1 MSYLKFLLYIYFFNF
16 KTLITLIAPFMNQ
29 DTSIKYIRFASIISI
44 VLGSIVFVGWIFH
57 LHLLTTIIPGYVSMK
72 FNTALLFVLLG
83 TILYTLISEK
93 WKWLRIFFSVILL
106 LTGISTFIQSI
117 AGVDLGIDQFLIKD
131 YFVIEDGSFAPGR
144 MAQGTS
150 FSFFLLGVSFLLI
163 TSSKKTLRVV
173 AQCLLH
179 IVSLIASLAIIGY
192 LLGVPIFYKLSAL
205 GSMAIH
211 TAVAFFITS
220 IAASLWNRHLGV
232 TGVLTGN
239 GLGNIMARQLFPTLT
254 IAVLFLSIIRIY
266 LHRQGLIS
274 VEFGI
279 ALFATSFTLVGL
291 LLIALTARQLN
302 KINIKKNIVEDK
314 LLDLNKNL
322 EKIVELRTNE
332 LNESVK
338 ALQQNRNELW
348 KNEQLLKGIINNT
361 SAAIFLKDT
370 NGKYLLVNKRF
381 ANDFDLEVEDIIGKT
396 AFDIFPEEVAAKLV
410 SNEAAIIASKEA
422 NTAEMTAVVKE
433 GHKTMLTNK
442 FPLLDEHYNVFA
454 ICGVATDFTEVK
466 KSRTEQEIL
475 SLQLQQKNQQ
485 LLNFAHI
492 TSHNLR
498 SPVSNLNSLL
508 WLYKESQ
515 TEEEK
520 ALLFEKFETV
530 IQNLSET
537 LNELVDALKI
547 QEDTGKKR
555 ESLLFEEVFKKVKD
569 SMIGKIMET
578 EAVVSYN
585 FTKAPAIEYPRLYL
599 ESILQN
605 LLSNSLKY
613 RSPLRTPVIYAET
626 LFENG
631 ILILKFK
638 DNGLGI
644 DLNRHSDKLFGLN
657 KTFHRHEEAKGVG
670 LFITKTQ
677 VEAMGGSI
685 TAISEVDKGSTF
697 IIYFNK
703 KSS

>member
-1 MSYLKFLLYIYFFNF
+1 
-16 KTLITLIAPFMNQ
+16 MNQ
-29 DTSIKYIRFASIISI
+29 DTSIKYIRFGSIISI
-44 VLGSIVFVGWIFH
+44 ILGFIVSAGWIFH
-57 LHLLTTIIPGYVSMK
+57 LRVLTTIIPGYVSMK
-72 FNTALLFVLLG
+72 FNTALLFVLMG
-83 TILYTLISEK
+83 VILYTLISEK
-93 WKWLRIFFSVILL
+93 WQWARISFSFILL
-106 LTGISTFIQSI
+106 LTGFTTFIQSLI
-117 AGVDLGIDQFLIKD
+117 GFDFGIDQLLVKD
-131 YFVIEDGSFAPGR
+131 SFVTEDGSFSPGR

-150 FSFFLLGVSFLLI
+150 FSFFLLGFSFLLI
-163 TSSKKTLRVV
+163 TSSRKSLRVV
-173 AQCLLH
+173 AQYLLH

-192 LLGVPIFYKLSAL
+192 ILGVPIFYKLSAL

-211 TAVAFFITS
+211 TAIALLITS
-220 IAASLWNRHLGV
+220 IAASLWNHNLGI
-232 TGVLTGN
+232 TGVLTGK
-239 GLGNIMARQLFPTLT
+239 GLGNIMARQLFPTLS
-254 IAVLFLSIIRIY
+254 IAVVLLSIIRIY
-266 LHRQGLIS
+266 LHRKGLIS

-291 LLIALTARQLN
+291 LLITLTARQLN
-302 KINIKKNIVEDK
+302 RINIKKNIAEDQ

-322 EKIVELRTNE
+322 EKIVEQRTTE

-338 ALQQNRNELW
+338 ALKESRNELW
-348 KNEQLLKGIINNT
+348 KSEQLLKGIINNT
-361 SAAIFLKDT
+361 SAAIFLKDIK
-370 NGKYLLVNKRF
+370 GKYLLVNKRF
-381 ANDFDLEVEDIIGKT
+381 ANDFDLEVSDIIGKT
-396 AFDIFPEEVAAKLV
+396 AFDLFPEEIAAKLV
-410 SNEAAIIASKEA
+410 GNESAIIASKEA
-422 NTAEMTAVVKE
+422 NTQETSAIVK
-433 GHKTMLTNK
+433 GAHRTMLTNK
-442 FPLLDEHYNVFA
+442 FPLLDEHYNVVA

-530 IQNLSET
+530 IHNLSET

-631 ILILKFK
+631 VLILKFK

-670 LFITKTQ
+670 
-677 VEAMGGSI
+677 
-685 TAISEVDKGSTF
+685 DR
-697 IIYFNK
+697 
-703 KSS
+703 KSVV

>member
-1 MSYLKFLLYIYFFNF
+1 
-16 KTLITLIAPFMNQ
+16 MNQ
-29 DTSIKYIRFASIISI
+29 DSNKKFIRF
-44 VLGSIVFVGWIFH
+44 GSIFAITIAIIVMIGWLLEIR
-57 LHLLTTIIPGYVSMK
+57 LLTTIIPAYVSMK
-72 FNTALLFVLLG
+72 FNTALLF
-83 TILYTLISEK
+83 LITG
-93 WKWLRIFFSVILL
+93 VILHSTIYEKRKQLRL
-106 LTGISTFIQSI
+106 LLSLVLII
-117 AGVDLGIDQFLIKD
+117 AGVCIFLQSVLDFNLGIDEL
-131 YFVIEDGSFAPGR
+131 FVQDHFVTQDGAFSPGR
-144 MAQGTS
+144 LAQGTS
-150 FSFFLLGVSFLLI
+150 LSFFLLGSSFLMMNAA
-163 TSSKKTLRVV
+163 SKKLRIL
-173 AQCLLH
+173 AQFLLH
-179 IVSLIASLAIIGY
+179 TVSLIAFLAIIGY
-192 LLGVPIFYKLSAL
+192 LLDVPVFYKLSAL
-205 GSMAIH
+205 GPMAIH
-211 TAVAFFITS
+211 TAITLFICS
-220 IAASLWNRHLGV
+220 IAASLWNYQLGI
-232 TGVLTGN
+232 TGLLLGKEV
-239 GLGNIMARQLFPTLT
+239 GNIMARQLFPTFT
-254 IAVLFLSIIRIY
+254 IAVLLLGFIRIY
-266 LHRQGLIS
+266 LHRQGLVS
-274 VEFGI
+274 VEFGVAI
-279 ALFATSFTLVGL
+279 FATLFTLIGL
-291 LLIALTARQLN
+291 LFISLSARQLN

-322 EKIVELRTNE
+322 EKIVEQRTNE

-338 ALQQNRNELW
+338 ELQVNRNELS
-348 KNEQLLKGIINNT
+348 KSEQLLKGIINNT

-370 NGKYLLVNKRF
+370 HGKYLLVNKRF
-381 ANDFDLEVEDIIGKT
+381 ATDFDLEVEDILGKT
-396 AFDIFPEEVAAKLV
+396 AFDIFPEEVAARLV

-422 NTAEMTAVVKE
+422 NTSEVTTVVKE
-433 GHKTMLTNK
+433 NNKTMLTNK
-442 FPLLDEHYNVFA
+442 FPLIDEHHNVFA
-454 ICGVATDFTEVK
+454 ICGVATDFTEMK

-530 IQNLSET
+530 IHNLSET

-555 ESLLFEEVFKKVKD
+555 ESLLFEDIFKKVKD

-613 RSPLRTPVIYAET
+613 RSPLRTPVIFAET
-626 LFENG
+626 LFESG
-631 ILILKFK
+631 VLILKFK

-685 TAISEVDKGSTF
+685 TAVSEVEKGTSF

-703 KSS
+703 KNA

>member
-1 MSYLKFLLYIYFFNF
+1 
-16 KTLITLIAPFMNQ
+16 MNQ
-29 DTSIKYIRFASIISI
+29 DITRKYIRFASIFTI
-44 VLGSIVFVGWIFH
+44 VLGFIVMAGWVLKIQ
-57 LHLLTTIIPGYVSMK
+57 LLTTILPAYVSMK
-72 FNTALLFVLLG
+72 FNTGLLFVLAG
-83 TILYTLISEK
+83 IILY
-93 WKWLRIFFSVILL
+93 SVITDRWHRLRTIFSLILL
-106 LTGISTFIQSI
+106 VTGILTFFQSI
-117 AGVDLGIDQFLIKD
+117 LNFEAGIDQVFIKD
-131 YFVIEDGSFAPGR
+131 HYVVEDGSYSPGR

-150 FSFFLLGVSFLLI
+150 FSFFVLGIAFLLI
-163 TSSKKTLRVV
+163 NASEKFLKSLAQYLFHLVTL
-173 AQCLLH
+173 
-179 IVSLIASLAIIGY
+179 ISFLAIIGY
-192 LLGVPIFYKLSAL
+192 ILGVPIFYKLSAL

-211 TAVAFFITS
+211 TALLFFIVS
-220 IAASLWNRHLGV
+220 IAASLWNKQLGI
-232 TGVLTGN
+232 TGLLTGN
-239 GLGNIMARQLFPTLT
+239 GVGNIMARQLFPTLT
-254 IAVLFLSIIRIY
+254 IAVIVLGIIRVY
-266 LHRQGLIS
+266 LHREGLIS

-279 ALFATSFTLVGL
+279 ALFATSFILVGL
-291 LLIALTARQLN
+291 LLITLSARQLN
-302 KINIKKNIVEDK
+302 KINIKKNIAEDQ
-314 LLDLNKNL
+314 LLNLNKNL
-322 EKIVELRTNE
+322 EKIVEERTH
-332 LNESVK
+332 
-338 ALQQNRNELW
+338 ELW
-348 KNEQLLKGIINNT
+348 KSEQLLKGIINNT
-361 SAAIFLKDT
+361 SAAIFVKDT
-370 NGKYLLVNKRF
+370 TGKYLLVNRRF
-381 ANDFDLEVEDIIGKT
+381 ANDFDLTEENIIGKT
-396 AFDIFPEEVAAKLV
+396 AFDLFPEEIAAKLV
-410 SNEAAIIASKEA
+410 NNESSILASKEA
-422 NTAEMTAVVKE
+422 NTAEITTAVRGVA
-433 GHKTMLTNK
+433 KTMLTNK
-442 FPLLDEHYNVFA
+442 FPLLDEKGNVFA
-454 ICGVATDFTEVK
+454 ICGVSTDFTEVK

-475 SLQLQQKNQQ
+475 SFQLQQKNQQ

-530 IQNLSET
+530 IHNLSET

-555 ESLLFEEVFKKVKD
+555 EPLLFEEVFKKVKE
-569 SMIGKIMET
+569 SMAGKIMET

-626 LFENG
+626 LLEDD

-644 DLNRHSDKLFGLN
+644 NLNRHSDKLFGLN

-697 IIYFNK
+697 IVYFNK
-703 KSS
+703 KNV